1 MDNRH
6 PESFEI
12 HDWDCVRPVP
22 ISSDM
27 PGRRSARYSV
37 AMTVAPHHTPRTD
50 TYVVVVGSSG
60 WVGRRL
66 VARAQER
73 GLPGAAVSR
82 GGARV
87 GEWQGHSL
95 GDLAML
101 ARQPG
106 AVVVNAA
113 GTTHGDWTELHRANV
128 ELVAQLSRTCQEAG
142 AGLLTLGSA
151 AEYGAPTRLLAAESD
166 PPRPTSPYG
175 RSKLAA
181 TEAVLSRVD
190 AGLRATVVRI
200 FNLVGANRRGVD
212 PISDFAREVSS
223 LPGSGG
229 VVHPYDSSLVRD
241 LIGLDEAA
249 DIVLDLCE
257 HVGEA
262 PLVNL
267 CSGLGVTF
275 RNLIMAMAE
284 VRGVPVRIEDTSPG
298 GIPRVVGDPRLL
310 HHLVGVREPQTVRE
324 LAALVI
330 ATT

>member
-1 MDNRH
+1 
-6 PESFEI
+6 
-12 HDWDCVRPVP
+12 
-22 ISSDM
+22 
-27 PGRRSARYSV
+27 
-37 AMTVAPHHTPRTD
+37 
-50 TYVVVVGSSG
+50 
-60 WVGRRL
+60 
-66 VARAQER
+66 
-73 GLPGAAVSR
+73 
-82 GGARV
+82 
-87 GEWQGHSL
+87 
-95 GDLAML
+95 
-101 ARQPG
+101 
-106 AVVVNAA
+106 
-113 GTTHGDWTELHRANV
+113 
-128 ELVAQLSRTCQEAG
+128 
-142 AGLLTLGSA
+142 
-151 AEYGAPTRLLAAESD
+151 
-166 PPRPTSPYG
+166 
-175 RSKLAA
+175 
-181 TEAVLSRVD
+181 
-190 AGLRATVVRI
+190 VRI